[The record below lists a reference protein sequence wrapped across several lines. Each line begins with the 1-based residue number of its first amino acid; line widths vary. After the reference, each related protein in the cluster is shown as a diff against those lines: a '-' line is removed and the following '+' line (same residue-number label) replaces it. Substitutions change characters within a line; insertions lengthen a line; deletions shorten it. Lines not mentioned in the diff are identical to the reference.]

1 MDSCFWEADMKLKF
15 TKMHG
20 CGNDYIYINCFEQK
34 IDDPATL
41 STLLS
46 DRRHSIGGDGIILI
60 CPSDIA
66 EAKMRIFNKD
76 GSEGKMCGNGIRCVA
91 KYLLDSKM
99 FANKSNI
106 KIETLSGIKYLD
118 ILKDSKNEAIVK
130 VNMGRAS
137 LDSKSIPMIFEKD
150 KVINEPVTLNDEVY
164 NITCVSMGNPHA
176 VIFCEEVYSAK
187 VKEIGSKLSSH
198 RMFPEGVNVE
208 FVSFVDKNNITMRVW
223 ERGSGETLACGSGAC
238 ASVVAASENGFCG
251 KNEDITVHLR
261 GGKLVVNY
269 SDDQVFLTG
278 NAVRVFEGE
287 ITV

>member
-1 MDSCFWEADMKLKF
+1 MRLKF
-15 TKMHG
+15 TKIHG
-20 CGNDYIYINCFEQK
+20 CGNDYIYINCFEQN
-34 IDDPATL
+34 IDDPSKL
-41 STLLS
+41 SCLLS

-60 CPSDIA
+60 CPSNVA

-99 FANKSNI
+99 IKNKNGI
-106 KIETLSGIKYLD
+106 KIETLSGIKELD
-118 ILKDSKNEAIVK
+118 IIEDDQNEAMVK
-130 VNMGRAS
+130 VNMGRADLS
-137 LDSKSIPMIFEKD
+137 SKSIPMIFEKD
-150 KVINEPVTLNDEVY
+150 RVINEPITLNDEIY

-176 VIFCEEVYSAK
+176 VIFCDEVYSAK

-198 RMFPEGVNVE
+198 RIFPEGVNAE
-208 FVSFVDKNNITMRVW
+208 FVSIVDKNNITMRVW

-238 ASVVAASENGFCG
+238 ASVVAAVENGFCS

-269 SDDQVFLTG
+269 SDEKVFLTG

-287 ITV
+287 IIVWLNMFL

>member
-1 MDSCFWEADMKLKF
+1 MKLKF

-34 IDDPATL
+34 VNDPDKL
-41 STLLS
+41 SCLLS

-60 CPSDIA
+60 CPSETA
-66 EAKMRIFNKD
+66 SAKMRIFNKD

-91 KYLLDSKM
+91 KYLFDSGMINDK
-99 FANKSNI
+99 NNI
-106 KIETLSGIKYLD
+106 ELETLSGIKHLR
-118 ILKDSKNEAIVK
+118 ILENSGNEALVK
-130 VNMGRAS
+130 VDMGKAN
-137 LDSKSIPMIFEKD
+137 LNSKSIPMIFEKD
-150 KVINEPVTLNDEVY
+150 KVINEPITLNDEVY

-176 VIFCEEVYSAK
+176 VIFCDEVYSAK

-198 RMFPEGVNVE
+198 RIFPEGINVE
-208 FVSFVDKNNITMRVW
+208 FVSVVDKNNITMRVW

-238 ASVVAASENGFCG
+238 ASVVAAAENGFCN

-261 GGKLVVNY
+261 GGKLIVNY
-269 SDDQVFLTG
+269 SDNRVFLTG

-287 ITV
+287 IEV

>member
-1 MDSCFWEADMKLKF
+1 MKLKF

-20 CGNDYIYINCFEQK
+20 CGNDYIYINCFDQK
-34 IDDPATL
+34 IDDPSTL

-99 FANKSNI
+99 IKSKNNI
-106 KIETLSGIKYLD
+106 KIETLSGVKELD
-118 ILKDSKNEAIVK
+118 IIEDNQNEALVK
-130 VNMGRAS
+130 VNMGSADLR
-137 LDSKSIPMIFEKD
+137 SKNIPMIFEKD
-150 KVINEPVTLNDEVY
+150 KVVNEPITLNDEVY

-176 VIFCEEVYSAK
+176 VTFCDEVYSAK

-198 RMFPEGVNVE
+198 RIFPEGVNAE
-208 FVSFVDKNNITMRVW
+208 FVSIVDKNNITMRVW

-238 ASVVAASENGFCG
+238 ASVVAAVENGFCS

-269 SDDQVFLTG
+269 SDNQVFLTG

-287 ITV
+287 IVI